1 MIPYERRQQLLHV
14 LEDNEFVAIE
24 QLLRAVEGA
33 SESTV
38 RRDLKALADEGL
50 ITLLR
55 GGASKARD
63 IGTTPDT
70 KVDSKLILNVEAKD
84 RIARYAASLV
94 KDGEVIY
101 LDAGTTPLKMT
112 RYLHDKSITIVTTN
126 VLIFQELAGTKAEC
140 IIVGGCVNVEMGSV
154 VGDLTVST
162 LEGMFFDRAFI
173 GITGIAPKSGFSTPD
188 LKESRKKSVVK
199 ENSKYSYILADSSK
213 VGITSMCKV
222 FELDEIT
229 LITEKEEGI
238 PKECSKYLI
247 AK

>member
-1 MIPYERRQQLLHV
+1 MIPYERRQQLLQI
-14 LEDNEFVAIE
+14 LEEHEFVTIE
-24 QLLRAVEGA
+24 HLIESVEGA

-38 RRDLKALADEGL
+38 RRDLKALADDGL
-50 ITLLR
+50 INLVR
-55 GGASKARD
+55 GGASKVRGT
-63 IGTTPDT
+63 GTTPDT
-70 KVDSKLILNVEAKD
+70 RVDSKLILNVEAKD

-101 LDAGTTPLKMT
+101 LDAGTTPLRMT
-112 RYLHDKSITIVTTN
+112 RYLHDKNITIVTTN

-140 IIVGGCVNVEMGSV
+140 IIIGGGVNVEMGSV

-173 GITGIAPKSGFSTPD
+173 GITGISPKAGFSTPD
-188 LKESRKKSVVK
+188 LKESRKKKVVK
-199 ENSKYSYILADSSK
+199 ENSTHSYILADSSK
-213 VGITSMCKV
+213 IGIISMCKV

-229 LITEKEEGI
+229 LIIEKEEGI

>member
-1 MIPYERRQQLLHV
+1 MIPYERRQQLLQI
-14 LEDNEFVAIE
+14 LEEHEFVTIE
-24 QLLRAVEGA
+24 QLIESVEGA

-38 RRDLKALADEGL
+38 RRDLKALADDGL
-50 ITLLR
+50 INLVR
-55 GGASKARD
+55 GGASKVRGT
-63 IGTTPDT
+63 GTTPDT
-70 KVDSKLILNVEAKD
+70 RVDSKLILNVEAKD

-101 LDAGTTPLKMT
+101 LDAGTTPLRMT
-112 RYLHDKSITIVTTN
+112 RYLHDKNITIVTTN

-140 IIVGGCVNVEMGSV
+140 IIIGGGVNVEMGSV

-173 GITGIAPKSGFSTPD
+173 GITGISPKAGFSTPD
-188 LKESRKKSVVK
+188 LKESRKKKVVK
-199 ENSKYSYILADSSK
+199 ENSTHSYILADSSK
-213 VGITSMCKV
+213 IGIISMCKV

-229 LITEKEEGI
+229 LIIEKEEGI

>member
-14 LEDNEFVAIE
+14 LEDNEFMAIE

-55 GGASKARD
+55 GGASKVRD

-173 GITGIAPKSGFSTPD
+173 GITGIAPKSGFRTPD
-188 LKESRKKSVVK
+188 LIESRKKSVVK